1 MKFLR
6 KELHFIRA
14 VFLFRVFLL
23 YIKMDISFT
32 SDQESRP
39 FFLYLCFKL
48 TYISA
53 HFRWEIM
60 PIFTKEQLRKAV
72 HSFKHDLLFFFIYGW
87 IKISGIERKLA
98 VGSDVCLQQ
107 GAVCFHSGRGYLR
120 VLALWFRTSFSQVGK
135 DEWRRHVVYCGK
147 ELKANL
153 RRCTLLH
160 TPTYSDLKQHLCFLM
175 RLRVFVQR
183 CGYY

>member
-1 MKFLR
+1 
-6 KELHFIRA
+6 
-14 VFLFRVFLL
+14 
-23 YIKMDISFT
+23 MDISFT

-39 FFLYLCFKL
+39 FILYLCFKL

-60 PIFTKEQLRKAV
+60 QIFTKEQLRKAV
-72 HSFKHDLLFFFIYGW
+72 HSFKHDLLFFFLYGW

-107 GAVCFHSGRGYLR
+107 GAVCFHSGRGYLKGHWPSDSEPISHKW
-120 VLALWFRTSFSQVGK
+120 AKTSR
-135 DEWRRHVVYCGK
+135 RRHVVYCGK

>member
-14 VFLFRVFLL
+14 VFLFRAFLL

-60 PIFTKEQLRKAV
+60 PIFYQRAAEKSS
-72 HSFKHDLLFFFIYGW
+72 SFFQAWPAFFFIYGW

-107 GAVCFHSGRGYLR
+107 GAVCFHSGRGYLKGHWPSDSEP
-120 VLALWFRTSFSQVGK
+120 VSHKWAKTSEDV
-135 DEWRRHVVYCGK
+135 
-147 ELKANL
+147 
-153 RRCTLLH
+153 TLF
-160 TPTYSDLKQHLCFLM
+160 TVAKN
-175 RLRVFVQR
+175 
-183 CGYY
+183 